1 MANPKETTFM
11 REPPPGEDRWE
22 AGAMTTAQQ
31 AIGAT
36 SFSVAT
42 LIYGMRIFARYRI
55 THTPM
60 RMDDYLTGAACVS
73 CWAFYAC
80 TMGMIN
86 YGGCATHL
94 WQVTQAQYE
103 NLLKWMIPVN
113 IFYMLST
120 DLAKISLLFFYLQL
134 SPDLKYGILV
144 RTLVAAFTLY
154 ALVYA
159 LISIFA
165 CRPIY
170 AAWDLTAM
178 RTAACVDKGT
188 FLLTAS
194 IANVAM
200 DLVILVLPLPV
211 VVPLQIP
218 WRRKVSLM
226 LLFATG
232 SFVIVVAVYNCVL
245 TIKLFNSDDYTWNLS
260 YELSW
265 MYAELA
271 ACIICASGSSIK
283 PIFVHFLPRVLRSR
297 FGYRSRHHSSGGGGG
312 ATPGGGGGG
321 SRAAIKGKLNRG
333 KQGGAIELES
343 GNSSESGWKTMGE
356 DDQVR
361 LWTRPDFRD
370 ELGRIVQVS
379 AKGHN
384 RSKRPFPDPT
394 HPDWDGGTIHG
405 ADSPV
410 PRGSLMGINVVH
422 TTEVTSYTISERS
435 GSKQ

>member
-1 MANPKETTFM
+1 MATTKETTFM

-22 AGAMTTAQQ
+22 AGTTMTAQQ
-31 AIGAT
+31 AIGAA

-42 LIYGMRIFARYRI
+42 VIYCMRIFARYSI

-60 RMDDYLTGAACVS
+60 RMDDYLAGAACVS
-73 CWAFYAC
+73 CWAFFAC
-80 TMGMIN
+80 TMGMID

-103 NLLKWMIPVN
+103 NLLKWTIPVH

-134 SPDLKYGILV
+134 SPDLKYGILI
-144 RTLVAAFTLY
+144 RSLVAAFTLY

-170 AAWDLTAM
+170 ASWDLTAM
-178 RTAACVDKGT
+178 HTATCVDKGKF
-188 FLLTAS
+188 FLAAS
-194 IANVAM
+194 IANVIM
-200 DLVILVLPLPV
+200 DLVILILPLPIV
-211 VVPLQIP
+211 LPLQIP
-218 WRRKVSLM
+218 WRQKVSLM

-232 SFVIVVAVYNCVL
+232 SFVIIVAIYNCVL
-245 TIKLFNSDDYTWNLS
+245 TIKLFSSDDYTWNLS

-297 FGYRSRHHSSGGGGG
+297 FAYSSHNNSGADGG
-312 ATPGGGGGG
+312 ATPRGGGGG
-321 SRAAIKGKLNRG
+321 SRAAIKSKLNRG
-333 KQGGAIELES
+333 KHGGAIELES
-343 GNSSESGWKTMGE
+343 GDDSSESGRKVMGE
-356 DDQVR
+356 DDEVK

-370 ELGRIVQVS
+370 GPGRIVQVS

-384 RSKRPFPDPT
+384 RSKRPFSDPN
-394 HPDWDGGTIHG
+394 HPDRDGGIVHG

-410 PRGSLMGINVVH
+410 PSSSLMGINVVH
-422 TTEVTSYTISERS
+422 TTEVTSYTIPERS